1 MTVTVTLTAWFHFA
15 LTLTLTLTAA
25 FRVDLDLDV
34 DEFDHLYGL
43 LPALVATLRSG
54 CLESKR
60 HMHFCPPS
68 RAHPEARAVV
78 RAPSQEEP
86 SHPAC
91 AAALGAEGARGA
103 SRGGGKVK
111 AKVEEL

>member
-1 MTVTVTLTAWFHFA
+1 MTLTKKINYMGYSQH
-15 LTLTLTLTAA
+15 
-25 FRVDLDLDV
+25 
-34 DEFDHLYGL
+34 Y
-43 LPALVATLRSG
+43 VATLRSG

-91 AAALGAEGARGA
+91 AAALGAEGARSA

>member
-1 MTVTVTLTAWFHFA
+1 MTAWFHFA

-25 FRVDLDLDV
+25 FRVDLDLDA
-34 DEFDHLYGL
+34 DELDHLHGL
-43 LPALVATLRSG
+43 PSTMWRRSDPG
-54 CLESKR
+54 ASNR
-60 HMHFCPPS
+60 SDNFCPPS

-91 AAALGAEGARGA
+91 AAALGAEGARSA

-111 AKVEEL
+111 AKVEELCWLTS